1 MEKRANGAF
10 LTEAPSSWTIVQQ
23 GIDGFAEWTLRGSWH
38 AEGDYELERAQVYAR
53 IVREDDGRLVLA
65 WTPAEME
72 EERSWTVRLRVPA
85 GGLYRVETC
94 LRVRKDDPAMEW
106 PMRGDMIHHLGVGD
120 LWIIAGQSNAA
131 GYGRG
136 PCEDGPEP
144 GVHMLRLN
152 GQWDMASHPLNDP
165 TATRFAPNREWS
177 NPGHSPFLLFGKRL
191 RAELGYPIG
200 LLPTA
205 LGGSHLHSWNP
216 EEQGELYRNM
226 LDIAA
231 AAGGRVKGVLWYQGC
246 SDANMPETDE
256 SDTYLER
263 FGAWVRCLR
272 KDFGDSELPVL
283 TVQLNRLI
291 GWETGDE
298 LDRCWGRVREAQKEA
313 AERLPNV
320 YVVPSLDCEVCD
332 NIHNAPAGN
341 RLIGERLAAA
351 ALGGVY
357 GKRGFER
364 HRAPRAKEAVIR
376 RGISSH
382 EASGAGEI
390 VLRFSDVCGRLLAH
404 TKEEVFRAEDEAG
417 KLGVIEWRVTGEAEI
432 VLSLSRE
439 PVGETFVHGA
449 YETNPAYYV
458 PFDDE
463 SRLPM
468 LAFYRLQA
476 REPG

>member
-1 MEKRANGAF
+1 MEKRANGSY
-10 LTEAPSSWTIVQQ
+10 LTEAPSSWTILQQ
-23 GIDGFAEWTLRGSWH
+23 EADGYAELTLRGIWH
-38 AEGDYELERAQVYAR
+38 AEGDYELARAQVYAR
-53 IVREDDGRLVLA
+53 VVREDDGRLVLT
-65 WTPAEME
+65 WTPGVME
-72 EERSWTVRLRVPA
+72 EGRRWTATLRVPA

-94 LRVRKDDPAMEW
+94 LRVRQDDSAMEW
-106 PMRGDMIHHLGVGD
+106 PMRGDMIHHLGIGD

-136 PCEDGPEP
+136 PCDDRPEP

-165 TATRFAPNREWS
+165 TDTLFAPNREWS

-191 RAELGYPIG
+191 KAELGYPIG
-200 LLPTA
+200 LIPAA
-205 LGGSHLHSWNP
+205 LGGSHLRSWNP

-226 LDIAA
+226 LEIAA
-231 AAGGRVKGVLWYQGC
+231 AAGGRLKGLLWYQGC

-256 SDTYLER
+256 SATYLER
-263 FGAWVRCLR
+263 FGAFVRHLR
-272 KDFGDSELPVL
+272 EDFGDDSLPVL

-313 AERLPNV
+313 ALRLPGV
-320 YVVPSLDCEVCD
+320 YVVPSLDCGVCD
-332 NIHNAPAGN
+332 NIHNGPDGN

-357 GKRGFER
+357 ERRGYER
-364 HRAPRAKEAVIR
+364 HRAPRASAASIR
-376 RGISSH
+376 QSEETGTF
-382 EASGAGEI
+382 EI
-390 VLRFSDVCGRLLAH
+390 VLRFSDVSGQLLAH
-404 TKEEVFRAEDEAG
+404 TKEEVFTAEDEHG
-417 KLGVIEWRVTGEAEI
+417 RIEVTEWRVTGETEI
-432 VLSLSRE
+432 VLALSRE
-439 PVGETFVHGA
+439 PSGETFVHGA

-476 REPG
+476 E